1 MYLGHLCWLIG
12 AFLLNSILA
21 TFFYV
26 GSVFKKK
33 KICQQWE
40 RPGFDPW
47 MGKTPWR
54 RNGNPL
60 QCSCLGNPIDRG
72 ACGLQSMGSQKI
84 EYNWAQYIHFAP
96 TLLLGLGGRGAL
108 SLVIILQRDGSQVLE
123 KSIFELSNL
132 QEAGRKFKSQ
142 SNRER
147 IFNCK
152 IFQINS
158 PRRRRSGSCSQE
170 ET

>member
-47 MGKTPWR
+47 VGKTPWR

-84 EYNWAQYIHFAP
+84 EYN
-96 TLLLGLGGRGAL
+96 
-108 SLVIILQRDGSQVLE
+108 
-123 KSIFELSNL
+123 
-132 QEAGRKFKSQ
+132 
-142 SNRER
+142 
-147 IFNCK
+147 
-152 IFQINS
+152 
-158 PRRRRSGSCSQE
+158 
-170 ET
+170 